1 MTTATAS
8 ITNTASTSGTTLT
21 STSTDNVNKEDF
33 LRLLIAQ
40 LQNQDPLNPIEN
52 QEFVAELATFSSLE
66 QQQSQTKLLEQIVA
80 GQQSNATSQ
89 ALSLIGKEA
98 TVIGNQFTFQPG
110 EPVHFVFQAPQ
121 AGAIPVQVTD
131 ASGRIVYNDVIT
143 ATAAG
148 EVAYDFDG
156 QNAKGQTLTAG
167 TYQIS
172 IGSTVDA
179 EGNEREIPVYIRDV
193 VDGVTFLDGIPILL
207 LNGQATPL
215 SDVQGVYERRN
226 AA

>member
-1 MTTATAS
+1 MTAATAP

-40 LQNQDPLNPIEN
+40 LQHQDPLNPIEN

-98 TVIGNQFTFQPG
+98 TVVGNQFTFQPG
-110 EPVHFVFQAPQ
+110 EAVHFVFQAPQ
-121 AGAIPVQVTD
+121 AGAIPLQVTD
-131 ASGRIVYNDVIT
+131 ASGRIVYNDVVT
-143 ATAAG
+143 ATATG
-148 EVAYDFDG
+148 EVEYDFDG
-156 QNAKGQTLTAG
+156 KNAKGQTLTPG
-167 TYQIS
+167 NYQIS

-179 EGNEREIPVYIRDV
+179 EGNQSEIPVFIRDV